1 MVEHGPGEEEGDVRV
16 DVELGQQLLNRG
28 QPRSVIILEKNKFIC
43 ILNLLYPIFI
53 ANLRHVRGQECPEL
67 DECVVTLIK
76 EFPHQLQMVR
86 FSFLGL
92 EIQVWKRKG
101 DIRSGTWYTT
111 QFPCCAI
118 SSTRGTAS
126 SFSRRQS
133 FSL

>member
-53 ANLRHVRGQECPEL
+53 TNLRHVRGQECPEL

-76 EFPHQLQMVR
+76 ELPHQLQMVR
-86 FSFLGL
+86 FSFLWL
-92 EIQVWKRKG
+92 E
-101 DIRSGTWYTT
+101 
-111 QFPCCAI
+111 
-118 SSTRGTAS
+118 
-126 SFSRRQS
+126 
-133 FSL
+133 LEL

>member
-28 QPRSVIILEKNKFIC
+28 QPRSVIILEQNIC
-43 ILNLLYPIFI
+43 LLNLIYPNLITY
-53 ANLRHVRGQECPEL
+53 LRHVRGQECPEL
-67 DECVVTLIK
+67 NECVVTLVK

-92 EIQVWKRKG
+92 EIQVWKGKG